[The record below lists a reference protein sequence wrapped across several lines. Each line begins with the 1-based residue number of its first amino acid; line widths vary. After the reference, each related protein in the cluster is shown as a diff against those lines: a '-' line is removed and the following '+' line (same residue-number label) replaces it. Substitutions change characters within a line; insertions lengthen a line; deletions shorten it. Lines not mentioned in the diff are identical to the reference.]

1 MRIQFIAQ
9 IILLISLVCS
19 SAFAYSD
26 KEMQELLDSY
36 DDVTKY
42 HNTAIVE
49 DVFTK
54 NFLNENGGKEKFIE
68 KVKSAPKQKKK
79 KGLGLLLKKWKKS
92 KMSKFFSAKGVD
104 DDAKEPSPEFIIKE
118 EDGRLK
124 IDGTISDG

>member
-1 MRIQFIAQ
+1 MRILSITK
-9 IILLISLVCS
+9 IVLLISLVCS
-19 SAFAYSD
+19 NAFASSD
-26 KEMQELLDSY
+26 KEMQELFDNY

-42 HNTAIVE
+42 HNTDIVE

-54 NFLNENGGKEKFIE
+54 NFLKENGGKEKFIE

-92 KMSKFFSAKGVD
+92 KVGKFFSAKGHD
-104 DDAKEPSPEFIIKE
+104 DDNKSPSPEFIIKE
-118 EDGRLK
+118 EDGKLK